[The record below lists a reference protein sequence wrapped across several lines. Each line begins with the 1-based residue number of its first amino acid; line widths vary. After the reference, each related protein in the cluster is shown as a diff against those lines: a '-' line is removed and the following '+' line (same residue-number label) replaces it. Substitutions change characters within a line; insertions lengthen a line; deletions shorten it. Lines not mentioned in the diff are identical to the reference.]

1 MLLIN
6 KLSHKFAH
14 EDILG
19 NQGSS
24 ADLTFRAPLG
34 VDASLISCE
43 WRHNGNAI
51 SIDGRKYVRLT
62 PRSLR
67 INNITGDDEGNYAC
81 HYYYHQFAY
90 AETVVNINVIGENLK
105 PCMHVI

>member
-1 MLLIN
+1 MLLILIIN
-6 KLSHKFAH
+6 KLLHEFAY

-34 VDASLISCE
+34 VDASLISCQ
-43 WRHNGNAI
+43 WRHNGNPI
-51 SIDGRKYVRLT
+51 LIDGRKYVQLT

-67 INNITGDDEGNYAC
+67 IKNITGDDEGNYAC
-81 HYYYHQFAY
+81 HYYYHQSAN
-90 AETVVNINVIGENLK
+90 AETVVNINVIGD
-105 PCMHVI
+105 

>member
-1 MLLIN
+1 M
-6 KLSHKFAH
+6 HKFVI

-51 SIDGRKYVRLT
+51 SIDRSKYVQLT

-67 INNITGDDEGNYAC
+67 IDNIVGDDEGDYAC
-81 HYYYHQFAY
+81 HYYYNNIPY
-90 AETVVNINVIGENLK
+90 SETVVRVNVIGNNVRGMQV
-105 PCMHVI
+105 PFNACM